1 MIWHWAIFF
10 SALPL
15 TACAATVSGSVV
27 LKDTEIAS
35 VKKSG
40 DFSGVVVYFSGTP
53 SVAPADAP
61 HARMLQKN
69 KTFLPHILAIQTGT
83 VVDFPNEDPVFHN
96 AFSNFSGKRFDIGL
110 YPPGTSQSVHF
121 NRPGV
126 VRIFCNIH
134 PTMSAVVLVLNT
146 PYFAVTGSDGK
157 FSLDIPPGEYT
168 MRVFHERATEH
179 TLDSL
184 TRAITVGDAPI
195 RLGTILISESGYL
208 PGPHKNKYGK
218 DYPEAPNDGSYSSGV
233 PK

>member
-15 TACAATVSGSVV
+15 TAYAATVSGSVT
-27 LKDTEIAS
+27 LRDTEIAS

-40 DFSGVVVYFSGTP
+40 DFSGVVVYFSGVP
-53 SVAPADAP
+53 SVASVDAP

-69 KTFLPHILAIQTGT
+69 KTFLPHILPIQTGT
-83 VVDFPNEDPVFHN
+83 IVDFPNEDPVFHN

-134 PTMSAVVLVLNT
+134 PAMSAIVLVLNT
-146 PYFAVTGSDGK
+146 PHFAVTGADGR
-157 FSLDIPPGEYT
+157 FSLNVPPGEYT
-168 MRVFHERATEH
+168 MQVFHERATEH

-184 TRAITVGDAPI
+184 TRSITVGDAPVH
-195 RLGTILISESGYL
+195 LGTILISESGYL

-218 DYPEAPNDGSYSSGV
+218 DYHGSPDDQGYSSGV

>member
-15 TACAATVSGSVV
+15 TVYAATVSGSVI

-40 DFSGVVVYFSGTP
+40 DFSGVVVYFSTTP
-53 SVAPADAP
+53 SVAAADAS

-69 KTFLPHILAIQTGT
+69 KTFLPHILPIQTGT

-110 YPPGTSQSVHF
+110 YPPGTS
-121 NRPGV
+121 
-126 VRIFCNIH
+126 
-134 PTMSAVVLVLNT
+134 PTMSAIVLVLST
-146 PYFAVTGSDGK
+146 PYFAVTGTDGR
-157 FSLDIPPGEYT
+157 FSLNVPPGEYT
-168 MRVFHERATEH
+168 MQVFHERATEH

-184 TRAITVGDAPI
+184 TRTITVGDAPM
-195 RLGTILISESGYL
+195 RFGAILISESGYL

-218 DYPEAPNDGSYSSGV
+218 DYHEAPDDRSYSSGV